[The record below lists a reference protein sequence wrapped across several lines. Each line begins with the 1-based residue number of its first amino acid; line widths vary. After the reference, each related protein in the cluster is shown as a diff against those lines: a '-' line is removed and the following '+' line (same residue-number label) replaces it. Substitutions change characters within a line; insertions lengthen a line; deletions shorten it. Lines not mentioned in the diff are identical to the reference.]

1 MSLQAGVKL
10 PIGSVDC
17 HAHVLKKNAPL
28 VAERHSAPARD
39 CDVKEYLE
47 ILDAHG
53 VTYGLLTAPS
63 FYGANNEVLLDA
75 LKNSQGR
82 LRGTALVEPTI
93 AESELAQMKTQG
105 VCGLRLN
112 WIRREKIPD
121 ITSKEYTALLAK
133 ARNIGLHIEVYLEGE
148 HLAPVLQAINRSG
161 AQAVIDHFGNPVGPK
176 AVQSEGFI
184 ALLKAIDQGNTWVKL
199 SAPYRLR
206 QTEPTDLIQKLFMHG
221 DGERAVWATDW
232 PWVGFE
238 NKVTY
243 AQCVQWI
250 FDWIADETIR
260 EKVLVKNPQSLFGFP
275 AITRAKI

>member
-1 MSLQAGVKL
+1 MSLPVGVKL
-10 PIGSVDC
+10 PSGSVDC
-17 HAHVLKKNAPL
+17 HAHVIKKNAPL

-39 CDVKEYLE
+39 CDVKEYLA

-63 FYGANNEVLLDA
+63 FYGSNNAVLLDA

-82 LRGTALVEPTI
+82 LRGTAIVEPTI
-93 AESELAQMKTQG
+93 AESELAQMKAQG

-121 ITSKEYTALLAK
+121 ITSQEYTSLLAK
-133 ARNIGLHIEVYLEGE
+133 ARNIGLHIEIYLEGE

-161 AQAVIDHFGNPVGPK
+161 AQAVIDHFGNPLGPE
-176 AVQSEGFI
+176 AAHSEGFI
-184 ALLKAIDQGNTWVKL
+184 ALLDALDQGNTWVKL

-206 QTEPTDLIQKLFMHG
+206 HTHPNDLIQKILQHG
-221 DGERAVWATDW
+221 KGERAVWATDW

-238 NKVTY
+238 NKLAY
-243 AQCVQWI
+243 AQCIQWI
-250 FDWIADETIR
+250 FDWITDETIR
-260 EKVLVKNPQSLFGFP
+260 HNILVKTPQTLFGFP
-275 AITRAKI
+275 TMTRAKL

>member
-1 MSLQAGVKL
+1 M
-10 PIGSVDC
+10 I
-17 HAHVLKKNAPL
+17 KKNAPL
-28 VAERHSAPARD
+28 VAERHSAPVRD

-63 FYGANNEVLLDA
+63 FYGSNNEVLLDA

-82 LRGTALVEPTI
+82 LRGTAIVEPTI
-93 AESELAQMKTQG
+93 AESELAQMKAQG

-121 ITSKEYTALLAK
+121 ITSQEYTTLLAK
-133 ARNIGLHIEVYLEGE
+133 ARNVGLHIEVYLEGE
-148 HLAPVLQAINRSG
+148 HLAPVLQAISRSG
-161 AQAVIDHFGNPVGPK
+161 AQAVVDHFGHPFGPE
-176 AVQSEGFI
+176 AVKSEGFI

-206 QTEPTDLIQKLFMHG
+206 QTKPTDLIQKLLMYG
-221 DGERAVWATDW
+221 NGERAVWATDW

-260 EKVLVKNPQSLFGFP
+260 EKVLVKNPQSLFCFP
-275 AITRAKI
+275 AMESEKH

>member
-1 MSLQAGVKL
+1 MSAHAGAKL
-10 PIGSVDC
+10 PIGAVDC
-17 HAHVLKKNAPL
+17 HAHVIKQNAPL

-63 FYGANNEVLLDA
+63 FYGSNNEVLLDA
-75 LKNSQGR
+75 LKNAHGR
-82 LRGTALVEPTI
+82 LRGTAIVEPTI
-93 AESELAQMKTQG
+93 AESELAQMKAQG

-121 ITSKEYTALLAK
+121 ITSQEYTTLLAK
-133 ARNIGLHIEVYLEGE
+133 ARNIGLHIEIYLEGE

-161 AQAVIDHFGNPVGPK
+161 AQAVVDHFGHPTGPE

-184 ALLKAIDQGNTWVKL
+184 ALLKAIDLGNTWVKL

-206 QTEPTDLIQKLFMHG
+206 QTKPTDLIQQLLMHG
-221 DGERAVWATDW
+221 NGERAVWATDW

-243 AQCVQWI
+243 EQCVQWI

-275 AITRAKI
+275 AMTRAKI

>member
-1 MSLQAGVKL
+1 MSAHATAKL

-17 HAHVLKKNAPL
+17 HAHVIKKNAPL

-63 FYGANNEVLLDA
+63 FYGPNNEVLLDA
-75 LKNSQGR
+75 LENSLGR
-82 LRGTALVEPTI
+82 LRGTAIVEPTI
-93 AESELAQMKTQG
+93 AEDELVQMKMQG

-133 ARNIGLHIEVYLEGE
+133 ARNVGLHIEVYLEGE

-161 AQAVIDHFGNPVGPK
+161 AQAVVDHFGNPIGPE
-176 AVQSEGFI
+176 ALQSEGFI
-184 ALLKAIDQGNTWVKL
+184 ALLKAMDQGNTWVKL

-206 QTEPTDLIQKLFMHG
+206 QTAPTDLIQKLLMHG
-221 DGERAVWATDW
+221 DGERAIWATDW

-243 AQCVQWI
+243 EQCVQWI
-250 FDWIADETIR
+250 FDWIPEETTR

-275 AITRAKI
+275 AMTRTKI